1 MNTIERI
8 KNILLTPKT
17 EWAAIAPESST
28 TAELMKYYVAP
39 LAGVAAVCGFIG
51 TSIVGFSVPV
61 LGTMRTPIMEGIGIT
76 LVSFLLAFVGVYIL
90 SLVIDGL
97 APTFGG
103 QKNHAQAL
111 KVAVYSYTPAWIA
124 GVLQIFPGLTILG
137 ALLSLYGLY
146 LLYLGLP
153 RLMNNPQEKSVG
165 YTAVVVICAILIGY
179 AIALVSGLF
188 AGVTGA
194 LQSDRAPATAAFE
207 KNSPMGKLEDFG
219 KKMDEVNQKM
229 EAAQKSGDPQAQ
241 VKAAMEGLGA
251 AIGGGKRFDPVAIDQ
266 LKPLLP
272 ESFVG
277 LPRKNQSA
285 ERGGI
290 AGLETASAEADYG
303 DGGGRRAKLEITDT
317 GGAAGLMGLAG
328 WMAQGERESDHSRER
343 TRKEGDRLVH
353 ERVSTS
359 GGENE
364 FSLTLGNRFLVQAS
378 GYGVG
383 IDELKSAVAALD
395 LGKLEAMKDVG
406 AQK

>member
-1 MNTIERI
+1 
-8 KNILLTPKT
+8 
-17 EWAAIAPESST
+17 
-28 TAELMKYYVAP
+28 
-39 LAGVAAVCGFIG
+39 
-51 TSIVGFSVPV
+51 
-61 LGTMRTPIMEGIGIT
+61 
-76 LVSFLLAFVGVYIL
+76 
-90 SLVIDGL
+90 
-97 APTFGG
+97 
-103 QKNHAQAL
+103 
-111 KVAVYSYTPAWIA
+111 
-124 GVLQIFPGLTILG
+124 
-137 ALLSLYGLY
+137 
-146 LLYLGLP
+146 
-153 RLMNNPQEKSVG
+153 
-165 YTAVVVICAILIGY
+165 
-179 AIALVSGLF
+179 
-188 AGVTGA
+188 
-194 LQSDRAPATAAFE
+194 
-207 KNSPMGKLEDFG
+207 MGKLEDFG

-272 ESFVG
+272 ESFAG

-303 DGGGRRAKLEITDT
+303 DGSGKRAKLEITDT

-328 WMAQGERESDHSRER
+328 WMAQGERETDHSRER

-353 ERVSTS
+353 EKVSK
-359 GGENE
+359 GGEENE
-364 FSLTLGNRFLVQAS
+364 LSLTLGNRFLVQAS
-378 GYGVG
+378 GHGIG